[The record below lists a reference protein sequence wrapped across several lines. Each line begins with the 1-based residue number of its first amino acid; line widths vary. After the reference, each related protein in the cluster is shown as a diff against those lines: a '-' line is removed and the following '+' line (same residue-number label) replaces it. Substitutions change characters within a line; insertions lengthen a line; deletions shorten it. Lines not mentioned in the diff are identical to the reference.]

1 MAGKTLGM
9 NPRPGGMNAR
19 PAPAQA
25 PQAPQAF
32 GRPGSQAPGSQRQ
45 MAPGP
50 VRQPAQGST
59 VKAMPGQ
66 PLDNMRER
74 APAARQL
81 DKAAFDAQKADA
93 AAGLVEMLR
102 NMTGGFAILSDEVL
116 NNNLRL
122 MTSGGMSYED
132 RTLSFEC
139 AEYVMANMAYMF
151 MGLVLDPNFKKQFID
166 ALNVELQIDDQPANV
181 REQTRASMK
190 DGKPFAS
197 KGSIVLGVTQ
207 FVPAIQ
213 DDLSR
218 KMSEG
223 FTKLDPYAAE
233 FDAAVSAMSVEEK
246 VQIGFI
252 VSNFMYL
259 IRAFSKNDMFM
270 SYVVTVIEKV
280 KATLAKA

>member
-19 PAPAQA
+19 PSA

-32 GRPGSQAPGSQRQ
+32 GRPGSHQPAPQGRP
-45 MAPGP
+45 AAGP
-50 VRQPAQGST
+50 VRQVPPSST

-66 PLDNMRER
+66 PMDAMRKGAPTARPADR
-74 APAARQL
+74 AAHDRQ
-81 DKAAFDAQKADA
+81 KMDA
-93 AAGLVEMLR
+93 ASGLVEMLR

-116 NNNLRL
+116 TNNLRL
-122 MTSGGMSYED
+122 MTGGGMDYED
-132 RTLSFEC
+132 RTLTFEC

-151 MGLVLDPNFKKQFID
+151 MGLVLDSNFKKSFVD
-166 ALNVELQIDDQPANV
+166 ALNVELQIDDLPANV
-181 REQTRASMK
+181 KEKTRASMK

-223 FTKLDPYAAE
+223 FSKLDPYAAE
-233 FDAAVSAMSVEEK
+233 FDAAVAGMSVEQK
-246 VQIGFI
+246 VEIGFI

-280 KATLAKA
+280 KATLARA